1 MEWVKYQFNQQ
12 LIRSFYPGYVVG
24 WVNCFYKNKRKYLGI
39 ANVFSRRKKINHV
52 EIDPIWPDQL
62 DKSKKKPGQLG
73 KKNIVCFF
81 SFKIHLFYIKKLK

>member
-12 LIRSFYPGYVVG
+12 LIRSFYLGYVVG
-24 WVNCFYKNKRKYLGI
+24 WVNCFYKNKKKYLGI

-52 EIDPIWPDQL
+52 EIDPMWPDQL

-73 KKNIVCFF
+73 KKKHSLFF
-81 SFKIHLFYIKKLK
+81 FFQDTSFLYKKN